1 MEEKEEEETD
11 RVSRTD
17 DTKNQRGLQMAEI
30 KLSCHW
36 LYPWS
41 RRQSEL
47 SMRALS
53 AVMNLKQM
61 ANVWIICCLEWA
73 R

>member
-30 KLSCHW
+30 KLSCH
-36 LYPWS
+36 
-41 RRQSEL
+41 
-47 SMRALS
+47 
-53 AVMNLKQM
+53 
-61 ANVWIICCLEWA
+61 
-73 R
+73 